1 MQNRMLSLGL
11 AAGCFLLA
19 APAADACG
27 DKFLRMGRA
36 LRIARSARPA
46 SILIYMNP
54 ASAVPAAAKDL
65 KLSSSLVQAGHRI
78 KAVARQDDLEA
89 ELRSGA
95 YDIVVG
101 EAAAATL
108 VQHLH
113 TGKTRPRF
121 LPLLHKATKGE
132 LAVAEKQY
140 RCFLAAPGRVHAAL
154 AEIDHVMEERH
165 KGARAGI

>member
-1 MQNRMLSLGL
+1 MRHRVLSFGL
-11 AAGCFLLA
+11 VAGSVLLA
-19 APAADACG
+19 APPSDACG
-27 DKFLRMGRA
+27 DKFIRMGRT

-54 ASAVPAAAKDL
+54 TSAVPAAAKDL
-65 KLSSSLVQAGHRI
+65 KLSASLVQAGHRI
-78 KAVARQDDLEA
+78 KAVAHQTDLET

-101 EAAAATL
+101 EAAAASL
-108 VQHLH
+108 VKQAD
-113 TGKTRPRF
+113 TGKSRPSF

-132 LAVAEKQY
+132 LAAAGKQY
-140 RCFLAAPGRVHAAL
+140 QCFLAAPGRVHAAL
-154 AEIDHVMEERH
+154 AEIEHVMEERN